1 MTSPKSAITAIQ
13 EEHMTAPTALDIDN
27 FLPMLDQEF
36 KLPLEQGGILLR
48 LTEVTPYQRKGR
60 FRGGRDPFHL
70 IFQGPLEL
78 PLQQGTYLLSAEG
91 DFEHAI
97 FLVPVGRE
105 ETAMIYQAVFN

>member
-1 MTSPKSAITAIQ
+1 
-13 EEHMTAPTALDIDN
+13 MTAPTALGINN
-27 FLPMLDQEF
+27 FLPMLDKEF

-48 LTEVTPYQRKGR
+48 LTEVTPYQRKGG

-78 PLQQGTYLLSAEG
+78 PLPQGTYPLSAEG
-91 DFEHAI
+91 GFEHAI